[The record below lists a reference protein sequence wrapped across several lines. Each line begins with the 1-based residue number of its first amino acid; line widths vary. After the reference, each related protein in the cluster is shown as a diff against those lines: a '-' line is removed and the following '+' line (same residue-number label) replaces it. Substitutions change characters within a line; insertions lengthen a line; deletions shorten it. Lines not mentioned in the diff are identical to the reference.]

1 MVDFHLV
8 DCFRHESGARV
19 QTGLPFQN
27 GCAPA
32 QAGHPKKG
40 AFDMEKNAFNVKT
53 LTTGGAIAALY
64 VVLTLVAQAFG
75 LASGAIQVRL
85 SEALTILPC
94 FTAAAVP
101 GLTVGCV
108 LANLITGCALWDV
121 VFGSV
126 ATLLGAV
133 GTYLLRKKPL
143 LAWIPPVVSN
153 AVIVP
158 IVLQK
163 VYGVPDSFWFLMA
176 TVGAGEVITCG
187 LLGLMLYKAL
197 SRTKVV

>member
-1 MVDFHLV
+1 MRQSAILMKGDF
-8 DCFRHESGARV
+8 GM
-19 QTGLPFQN
+19 
-27 GCAPA
+27 
-32 QAGHPKKG
+32 KKI
-40 AFDMEKNAFNVKT
+40 DVKT
-53 LTTGGAIAALY
+53 LTIGGAIAALY
-64 VVLTLVAQAFG
+64 VVLTLVANAFG

-121 VFGSV
+121 VFGSL
-126 ATLLGAV
+126 ATLIGAV

-143 LAWIPPVVSN
+143 LAWIPPVLSN
-153 AVIVP
+153 AIIVP

-163 VYGVPDSFWFLMA
+163 VYGVPDSFWYLML
-176 TVGAGEVITCG
+176 TVGAGEVIACGILG
-187 LLGLMLYKAL
+187 LLLYKAL
-197 SRTKVV
+197 SKTKIF